1 MRDRTLIG
9 PWIRRFLLEHLVSD
23 RNLTRNTQASYRDTL
38 LLLLPFVSQAQK
50 KPTDRL
56 TIDDL
61 SPSRLRSF
69 LQYLEKERGCSGAT
83 RNLRLAAIHSLAKF
97 IGMRSPEHVAWS
109 TEIRAVPFK
118 KTPKAS
124 LTYLDKPEIDALLKA
139 PDLRTPQGS
148 RDYALLL
155 FLYNTARAWRKLR
168 TSRLTPSPG
177 ATLPRCVWLAKPTR
191 LAPAPFGSAPP
202 TRSSRLSLDA
212 TPRSSSFSTVAMN
225 H

>member
-1 MRDRTLIG
+1 MRDRTLIA

-23 RNLTRNTQASYRDTL
+23 RNLTHNTQASYRDTL

-50 KPTDRL
+50 KPIDRL

-97 IGMRSPEHVAWS
+97 IGMRSPEHIAWS

-118 KTPKAS
+118 KTPKSS

-139 PDLRTPQGS
+139 PICEPPRGAEITHYYCSSTTG
-148 RDYALLL
+148 
-155 FLYNTARAWRKLR
+155 ARVEEAAHLTIDAITWGN
-168 TSRLTPSPG
+168 SPAVRLVG
-177 ATLPRCVWLAKPTR
+177 KANK
-191 LAPAPFGSAPP
+191 
-202 TRSSRLSLDA
+202 TRSCPILEAHRRCAQAACRWAQHPGVRLSQ
-212 TPRSSSFSTVAMN
+212 PSR
-225 H
+225 